1 MTGLI
6 IILVIVLFIA
16 LYPVIRD
23 ALKRRKILMPA
34 YTEGLT
40 LLLEGKKELALEKF
54 KQAVTQ
60 DSENIDAYLRL
71 AELYFDSGA
80 IERAIKILETL
91 TLRRTLDKSQ
101 EKKIYQ
107 SLGQIYLKTERFA
120 KALPI
125 FEELVRIDEKDLT
138 NFEILLRLYQKTER
152 WDESERLLKKLAS
165 KPKDKKHLSYYYA
178 ELGKAVLASQKDV
191 QRALDYYKIA
201 LRYDSTSVP
210 ALIYQGD
217 YYYANGEIEKAI
229 ENWKT
234 VLSHNP
240 QHFPLIQKRL
250 ETAYYDL
257 GMYEEVIEVYENLI
271 KKLPED
277 PNLYIALAKIYEKK
291 EDLKQATAVLARAPV
306 KGLNTLLAQMN
317 LVLLELKQGAVKKS
331 EWVLQQ
337 LIQQLDTQTENYR
350 CRNCGYLSKQF
361 EWQCPRCFA
370 WETMKKQGIVAT
382 D

>member
-1 MTGLI
+1 
-6 IILVIVLFIA
+6 
-16 LYPVIRD
+16 
-23 ALKRRKILMPA
+23 
-34 YTEGLT
+34 
-40 LLLEGKKELALEKF
+40 
-54 KQAVTQ
+54 
-60 DSENIDAYLRL
+60 
-71 AELYFDSGA
+71 
-80 IERAIKILETL
+80 
-91 TLRRTLDKSQ
+91 
-101 EKKIYQ
+101 
-107 SLGQIYLKTERFA
+107 
-120 KALPI
+120 
-125 FEELVRIDEKDLT
+125 
-138 NFEILLRLYQKTER
+138 
-152 WDESERLLKKLAS
+152 
-165 KPKDKKHLSYYYA
+165 
-178 ELGKAVLASQKDV
+178 
-191 QRALDYYKIA
+191 LDYYKIA

>member
-234 VLSHNP
+234 VLNHNP

>member
-1 MTGLI
+1 MTVLI
-6 IILVIVLFIA
+6 LILVIVLFIA

-23 ALKRRKILMPA
+23 ALKRRQILMPA

-80 IERAIKILETL
+80 TERAIKILEAL
-91 TLRRTLDKSQ
+91 TMRRTLDKSQ

-178 ELGKAVLASQKDV
+178 ELGKAVLASQKDT

-201 LRYDSTSVP
+201 LRYDSTSAP

-217 YYYANGEIEKAI
+217 YYYTNGEIEKAI
-229 ENWKT
+229 DNWKT

-240 QHFPLIQKRL
+240 QYFPLIQKRL

-271 KKLPED
+271 KKLPDE

-337 LIQQLDTQTENYR
+337 LIEQLNDQAENYR
-350 CRNCGYLSKQF
+350 CQNCGYLSKQF

-370 WETMKKQGIVAT
+370 WETMKKQGSIAT